1 MKKTIVHRSAAPFY
15 TAAAAWAVYALA
27 FPLYK
32 VGHFV
37 IAAVVTL
44 AVFFVS
50 RCIWK
55 DKKEVIEVEPEPVRT
70 GNEALD
76 KMIADGQLALKEMRR
91 LDDAIDDEVIS
102 GQIRQ
107 LEEDAQWVAE
117 RLERRMNIP
126 APQREATWP
135 LAAMRAALQTLARE
149 RHYQLLLVNGDGH
162 LLAAS
167 HALPASVLAQVQA
180 QFPREMQP
188 PLFGSHYQ
196 TIQPFAPHQRMLS
209 RALNGNAGLAGWNL
223 VMLAPDGGLP
233 SLLVAY
239 RWPVTIGLGAV
250 LASAL
255 LALRQAA
262 RARRKR

>member
-1 MKKTIVHRSAAPFY
+1 
-15 TAAAAWAVYALA
+15 
-27 FPLYK
+27 
-32 VGHFV
+32 
-37 IAAVVTL
+37 
-44 AVFFVS
+44 
-50 RCIWK
+50 
-55 DKKEVIEVEPEPVRT
+55 
-70 GNEALD
+70 
-76 KMIADGQLALKEMRR
+76 
-91 LDDAIDDEVIS
+91 
-102 GQIRQ
+102 
-107 LEEDAQWVAE
+107 
-117 RLERRMNIP
+117 
-126 APQREATWP
+126 
-135 LAAMRAALQTLARE
+135 MRAALQTLARE

-167 HALPASVLAQVQA
+167 HALPASVLACAGAVPA
-180 QFPREMQP
+180 RDAA

-262 RARRKR
+262 RAAKTLIANRAVRDGESAGWRAGSAEAAPGPDHRSAG

>member
-1 MKKTIVHRSAAPFY
+1 MNTPSFGKFSPR
-15 TAAAAWAVYALA
+15 WLA
-27 FPLYK
+27 GKRGL
-32 VGHFV
+32 
-37 IAAVVTL
+37 IVTL
-44 AVFFVS
+44 LAGLA
-50 RCIWK
+50 I
-55 DKKEVIEVEPEPVRT
+55 
-70 GNEALD
+70 
-76 KMIADGQLALKEMRR
+76 LALGRGMNLPAR
-91 LDDAIDDEVIS
+91 EVYRER
-102 GQIRQ
+102 QIRQ

-135 LAAMRAALQTLARE
+135 LAAMRAALQTLAQE

-233 SLLVAY
+233 WLLTAG
-239 RWPVTIGLGAV
+239 R
-250 LASAL
+250 
-255 LALRQAA
+255 
-262 RARRKR
+262 

>member
-1 MKKTIVHRSAAPFY
+1 MPALRILYSFATSVVHSSGATRGLRFLESYEYTILWQILA
-15 TAAAAWAVYALA
+15 ALA
-27 FPLYK
+27 SGKKGPYR
-32 VGHFV
+32 H
-37 IAAVVTL
+37 AARGAGDPALGRGMTL
-44 AVFFVS
+44 PA
-50 RCIWK
+50 R
-55 DKKEVIEVEPEPVRT
+55 EVYRER
-70 GNEALD
+70 
-76 KMIADGQLALKEMRR
+76 
-91 LDDAIDDEVIS
+91 
-102 GQIRQ
+102 QIRQ

-167 HALPASVLAQVQA
+167 HALPASVLAQCAGAVPA
-180 QFPREMQP
+180 RDAA

>member
-1 MKKTIVHRSAAPFY
+1 MNLPARE
-15 TAAAAWAVYALA
+15 VY
-27 FPLYK
+27 
-32 VGHFV
+32 
-37 IAAVVTL
+37 
-44 AVFFVS
+44 
-50 RCIWK
+50 R
-55 DKKEVIEVEPEPVRT
+55 ER
-70 GNEALD
+70 
-76 KMIADGQLALKEMRR
+76 
-91 LDDAIDDEVIS
+91 
-102 GQIRQ
+102 QIRQ

-233 SLLVAY
+233 LVAG
-239 RWPVTIGLGAV
+239 GLPLAGNDRPWRGARQR
-250 LASAL
+250 AAG
-255 LALRQAA
+255 AEAGGARQAKTLIA
-262 RARRKR
+262 NRAVRDGESAGWRAGSAEAAPGPDRRSAG

>member
-1 MKKTIVHRSAAPFY
+1 MNTPSFGKFSPR
-15 TAAAAWAVYALA
+15 WLA
-27 FPLYK
+27 GKRGL
-32 VGHFV
+32 
-37 IAAVVTL
+37 IVTL
-44 AVFFVS
+44 LAGLA
-50 RCIWK
+50 I
-55 DKKEVIEVEPEPVRT
+55 
-70 GNEALD
+70 
-76 KMIADGQLALKEMRR
+76 LALGRGMNLPAR
-91 LDDAIDDEVIS
+91 EVYRER
-102 GQIRQ
+102 QIRQ
-107 LEEDAQWVAE
+107 LEEDAQGVAE

-149 RHYQLLLVNGDGH
+149 RHYQLLLVNGYGH
-162 LLAAS
+162 L
-167 HALPASVLAQVQA
+167 LAQVQA

>member
-1 MKKTIVHRSAAPFY
+1 MNTPSFGKFSPR
-15 TAAAAWAVYALA
+15 WLA
-27 FPLYK
+27 GKRGL
-32 VGHFV
+32 
-37 IAAVVTL
+37 IVTL
-44 AVFFVS
+44 LAGLA
-50 RCIWK
+50 I
-55 DKKEVIEVEPEPVRT
+55 
-70 GNEALD
+70 
-76 KMIADGQLALKEMRR
+76 LALGRGMNLPAR
-91 LDDAIDDEVIS
+91 EVYRER
-102 GQIRQ
+102 QIRQ

-135 LAAMRAALQTLARE
+135 LAAMRAALQTLAQE

-196 TIQPFAPHQRMLS
+196 TIQPLRPASADVKPGAERQR
-209 RALNGNAGLAGWNL
+209 GAGGLESGDAGAGWWIAL
-223 VMLAPDGGLP
+223 VAGGLP
-233 SLLVAY
+233 LAGND
-239 RWPVTIGLGAV
+239 RPWRGA
-250 LASAL
+250 
-255 LALRQAA
+255 RQRAAGAEAGA

>member
-1 MKKTIVHRSAAPFY
+1 MNTPSFGKFSPR
-15 TAAAAWAVYALA
+15 WLA
-27 FPLYK
+27 GKRGL
-32 VGHFV
+32 
-37 IAAVVTL
+37 IVTL
-44 AVFFVS
+44 LAGLA
-50 RCIWK
+50 I
-55 DKKEVIEVEPEPVRT
+55 
-70 GNEALD
+70 
-76 KMIADGQLALKEMRR
+76 LALGRGMNLPAR
-91 LDDAIDDEVIS
+91 EVFRER
-102 GQIRQ
+102 QIRQ

-135 LAAMRAALQTLARE
+135 LAAMRAALQTLAQE
-149 RHYQLLLVNGDGH
+149 RHYQLL
-162 LLAAS
+162 
-167 HALPASVLAQVQA
+167 LAQVQA

-239 RWPVTIGLGAV
+239 RWPVTIGLGGC
-250 LASAL
+250 SP
-255 LALRQAA
+255 A
-262 RARRKR
+262 RCWR

>member
-1 MKKTIVHRSAAPFY
+1 MPPVLSRNKQNTPRQARLSVLPTRLILYSFATSV
-15 TAAAAWAVYALA
+15 VYSSGGPCVASGFWSRMNTPSFGKFSPRWLA
-27 FPLYK
+27 GKRGL
-32 VGHFV
+32 
-37 IAAVVTL
+37 IVTL
-44 AVFFVS
+44 LAGLA
-50 RCIWK
+50 I
-55 DKKEVIEVEPEPVRT
+55 
-70 GNEALD
+70 
-76 KMIADGQLALKEMRR
+76 LALGRGMNLPAR
-91 LDDAIDDEVIS
+91 EVYRER
-102 GQIRQ
+102 QIRQ

-135 LAAMRAALQTLARE
+135 LAAMRAALQTLAQE

>member
-1 MKKTIVHRSAAPFY
+1 MPALRILYSFATSVVHSSGATRGLRFLESYEYTILWQILA
-15 TAAAAWAVYALA
+15 ALA
-27 FPLYK
+27 SGKRALS
-32 VGHFV
+32 
-37 IAAVVTL
+37 
-44 AVFFVS
+44 S
-50 RCIWK
+50 RCSRGWRSGARSGH
-55 DKKEVIEVEPEPVRT
+55 EF
-70 GNEALD
+70 A
-76 KMIADGQLALKEMRR
+76 GQKVYRER
-91 LDDAIDDEVIS
+91 
-102 GQIRQ
+102 QIRQ

-126 APQREATWP
+126 APQREAT
-135 LAAMRAALQTLARE
+135 AAGGDARRSPDPRPE

-167 HALPASVLAQVQA
+167 HALPASVLASAGAVPA
-180 QFPREMQP
+180 RDAA

-250 LASAL
+250 LASA
-255 LALRQAA
+255 AGAEA
-262 RARRKR
+262 GGARRENANCQPRRQGWRICRVAGR

>member
-1 MKKTIVHRSAAPFY
+1 MNTPSFGKFSPR
-15 TAAAAWAVYALA
+15 WLA
-27 FPLYK
+27 GKRGL
-32 VGHFV
+32 
-37 IAAVVTL
+37 IVTL
-44 AVFFVS
+44 LAGLA
-50 RCIWK
+50 I
-55 DKKEVIEVEPEPVRT
+55 
-70 GNEALD
+70 
-76 KMIADGQLALKEMRR
+76 LALGRGMNLPAR
-91 LDDAIDDEVIS
+91 EVYRER
-102 GQIRQ
+102 QIRQ

-135 LAAMRAALQTLARE
+135 LAAMRAALQTLAQE

-233 SLLVAY
+233 LVAGGLPLAGDY
-239 RWPVTIGLGAV
+239 RPWRGARQR
-250 LASAL
+250 AAG
-255 LALRQAA
+255 AEAGGARQAKNA
-262 RARRKR
+262 NCQPRRQGWRICRVAGR

>member
-1 MKKTIVHRSAAPFY
+1 MATGICWRHR
-15 TAAAAWAVYALA
+15 T
-27 FPLYK
+27 
-32 VGHFV
+32 
-37 IAAVVTL
+37 
-44 AVFFVS
+44 
-50 RCIWK
+50 RC
-55 DKKEVIEVEPEPVRT
+55 R
-70 GNEALD
+70 
-76 KMIADGQLALKEMRR
+76 
-91 LDDAIDDEVIS
+91 
-102 GQIRQ
+102 
-107 LEEDAQWVAE
+107 
-117 RLERRMNIP
+117 P
-126 APQREATWP
+126 ACWP
-135 LAAMRAALQTLARE
+135 
-149 RHYQLLLVNGDGH
+149 
-162 LLAAS
+162 
-167 HALPASVLAQVQA
+167 VQA

-262 RARRKR
+262 RAAKTLIANRAVRDGESAGWRADSAEAAPARPSISWLSRS

>member
-1 MKKTIVHRSAAPFY
+1 MNTPSFGKFSPR
-15 TAAAAWAVYALA
+15 WLA
-27 FPLYK
+27 GKRGL
-32 VGHFV
+32 
-37 IAAVVTL
+37 IVTL
-44 AVFFVS
+44 LAGLA
-50 RCIWK
+50 I
-55 DKKEVIEVEPEPVRT
+55 
-70 GNEALD
+70 
-76 KMIADGQLALKEMRR
+76 LALGRGMNLPAR
-91 LDDAIDDEVIS
+91 EVYRER
-102 GQIRQ
+102 QIRQ

-135 LAAMRAALQTLARE
+135 
-149 RHYQLLLVNGDGH
+149 
-162 LLAAS
+162 LAAS

>member
-1 MKKTIVHRSAAPFY
+1 MNLPARE
-15 TAAAAWAVYALA
+15 VY
-27 FPLYK
+27 
-32 VGHFV
+32 
-37 IAAVVTL
+37 
-44 AVFFVS
+44 
-50 RCIWK
+50 R
-55 DKKEVIEVEPEPVRT
+55 ER
-70 GNEALD
+70 
-76 KMIADGQLALKEMRR
+76 
-91 LDDAIDDEVIS
+91 
-102 GQIRQ
+102 QIRQ

-126 APQREATWP
+126 APQREAT
-135 LAAMRAALQTLARE
+135 AAGGDARRSPDPRPE

-167 HALPASVLAQVQA
+167 HALPASVLACVQA